1 MLAGK
6 SVSGVPLVPQSNIA
20 SSRNHEGIERQDRVW
35 AVAAATSPP
44 EKDSSMN
51 RNILAALVAFFFT
64 ANCASAGQA
73 EGAKT
78 GAWSGVIVNGL
89 CTPDEAFA
97 EAPKCT
103 ASAPGAPLA
112 LYDDTIRQVYALDP
126 QNQASGHL
134 GDSVTVSGIL
144 DGNAIHGA
152 VVKPFAAVGL
162 NVGQKAPAFSA
173 RDQFGGEQTL
183 DSLKGAKGT
192 VLLFY
197 RSADWC
203 PYCKGQLIQL
213 QAARA
218 RFEKQG
224 IKLAGVSYDSVDILK
239 FFAGRRK
246 IEFPLLSDPDS
257 QIIRAYQV
265 LNSEAVGPNQG
276 MARPGYFFIDT
287 NGIIRE
293 KFFEAKYR
301 ERLTGNDVLAKLFP
315 ELGEDVS
322 DTVEAPHLQLSVG
335 QSDRV
340 GVPGN
345 LVTLTT
351 EIKLPPD
358 VHVYAPGTKGYKPI
372 KLVIDALP
380 DFELRQAN
388 YPRAKILFLPAI
400 KEKVPVFEGT
410 FQIRQE
416 LKVNSTAAYS
426 SALGADGKSVAIH
439 GQLEYQAC
447 DSKICFL
454 PASVPITWNLQIV
467 PLDRQRAPDDIRH
480 K

>member
-1 MLAGK
+1 MSWKTLVSTLGLIFTATFALAGQG
-6 SVSGVPLVPQSNIA
+6 SASNT
-20 SSRNHEGIERQDRVW
+20 SS
-35 AVAAATSPP
+35 
-44 EKDSSMN
+44 
-51 RNILAALVAFFFT
+51 
-64 ANCASAGQA
+64 
-73 EGAKT
+73 
-78 GAWSGVIVNGL
+78 WSGVIVNSA
-89 CTPDEAFA
+89 CTADEAFA

-103 ASAPGAPLA
+103 TAAPGSTVA

-126 QNQASGHL
+126 QAQAKGRM
-134 GDSVTVSGIL
+134 GDSVTVGGSL
-144 DGNAIHGA
+144 ENNTIHVA
-152 VVKPFAAVGL
+152 SIQPFAQVGL

-173 RDQFGGEQTL
+173 RDQFGAEQTL

-213 QAARA
+213 QAAKA

-224 IKLAGVSYDSVDILK
+224 IKLAGISYDSVDILK
-239 FFAGRRK
+239 YFSDRRK

-257 QIIRAYQV
+257 KIIRMYQV
-265 LNSEAVGPNQG
+265 LNSEAIGPNQG

-287 NGIIRE
+287 EGVIRE

-301 ERLTGNDVLAKLFP
+301 ERLTGNGVLSKLFP
-315 ELGEDVS
+315 ELGEEVS
-322 DTVEAPHLQLSVG
+322 DPVDAPHLQMTAG
-335 QSDRV
+335 QSDRI

-345 LVTLTT
+345 IVTLTAD
-351 EIKLPPD
+351 IKLPAD

-372 KLVIDALP
+372 RLVIDPLP
-380 DFELRQAN
+380 DFELRQAS
-388 YPRAKILFLPAI
+388 YPHAKILYLPAI
-400 KEKVPVFEGT
+400 KEKVPVFEGA
-410 FQIRQE
+410 FRIRQE
-416 LKVNSTAAYS
+416 LKVNSMTEYS
-426 SALGADGKSVAIH
+426 GAIAADGKPVTIK
-439 GQLEYQAC
+439 GTLEYQAC

-454 PASVPITWNLQIV
+454 PATVPVTWNLRIL